1 PAQGDKRGGERGDR
15 HHQRDPLYGGLRDD
29 GLSEKDFRRRI
40 RRLPVPRHER
50 AHHDERAIARY
61 FLERHAALRKRGR
74 VVGERLIARNG
85 DQDRAIAPALQHLE
99 LGQVLRYAFRQ
110 AVHQYGR
117 LRYRYLEARPGRPH
131 DEPAV
136 DRLDAVLGRKRVLA
150 LPLAQHI
157 RPPPAGLQPEL
168 PKLAQE
174 VVLVPR
180 LHADEVHVVVRDARA
195 EPVFGGHAVSLREL
209 GHPAD
214 QRLVGGAQRI
224 FDRRARADHHDH
236 SVILP
241 VERVVVPR
249 RVVDGPVALPELA
262 DVTDERKPARRVVPD
277 VGGVLGRAVHEIP
290 FREGEG
296 RLIAATPVLFGR
308 NGGRPSGKDRGAEG
322 EREATADR
330 RPAQDAVPSPAA
342 RPLTQ

>member
-1 PAQGDKRGGERGDR
+1 
-15 HHQRDPLYGGLRDD
+15 
-29 GLSEKDFRRRI
+29 
-40 RRLPVPRHER
+40 
-50 AHHDERAIARY
+50 
-61 FLERHAALRKRGR
+61 
-74 VVGERLIARNG
+74 ERLIARNG

-180 LHADEVHVVVRDARA
+180 LHADEVHVVLRDARA

-290 FREGEG
+290 FREGEE

-322 EREATADR
+322 EREETADR
-330 RPAQDAVPSPAA
+330 PPTQDAFPSHAARSLTKPSSTLSVGSCGCSRRLPMSRKPAACSRRDHSATVVKCRRSLRFSSHGTPRPALNTVCA
-342 RPLTQ
+342 RQTNLSIWREVTS